1 LKGRDLNPENSNRT
15 IDALQQI
22 CIKYRDERDW
32 KQFHNP
38 KDLTLALAIE
48 VSEVLEH
55 FRFKDNEEIERY
67 LENEENKKNV
77 GYEIADI
84 LYFVLLLSDNV
95 GIDLV
100 QSFKEKMKISEGK
113 YPVHLAKGC
122 NKKYNELIECDK
134 EKKF

>member
-1 LKGRDLNPENSNRT
+1 MDE
-15 IDALQQI
+15 LQRI
-22 CIKYRDERDW
+22 CLKYRDDRDW

-55 FRFKDNEEIERY
+55 FRFKDNNEIEQY
-67 LENEENKKNV
+67 LANGENKKKV

-84 LYFVLLLSDNV
+84 LYFILLLSDEI

-100 QSFKEKMKISEGK
+100 KAFKEKMKIAEGK
-113 YPVHLAKGC
+113 YPVHLARGS
-122 NKKYNELIECDK
+122 NKKYNELAEFAKK
-134 EKKF
+134 EKI

>member
-1 LKGRDLNPENSNRT
+1 LNSDDKNRT
-15 IDALQQI
+15 IDALQKI
-22 CIKYRDERDW
+22 CLNHRDERDW

-38 KDLTLALAIE
+38 KDLTLALSIE

-55 FRFKDNEEIERY
+55 FRFKDNKEIAEY
-67 LENEENKKNV
+67 LSDYENKKKV

-84 LYFVLLLSDNV
+84 LFFILLLSDEV

-100 QSFKEKMKISEGK
+100 KSFKEKMKISAKK

-122 NKKYNELIECDK
+122 NKKYNQFTENIGQNKSL
-134 EKKF
+134 